1 MDLRGQLDSLIR
13 SGARHIV
20 LDCKNAAYI
29 NSTGLGTIL
38 MFMDKIEELGGTL
51 LLASPSDKALMVIE
65 LLGFAS
71 VLNVVRDES
80 EAVDIITS
88 VG

>member
-1 MDLRGQLDSLIR
+1 
-13 SGARHIV
+13 
-20 LDCKNAAYI
+20 
-29 NSTGLGTIL
+29 